1 MVNMKEMA
9 TENQEVLNYEL
20 DSDQSPNSESIAKP
34 ESGDS
39 ITDTGINQVAIIRP
53 ILDKIKCTHDVK
65 DLPFSSLVNL
75 NEEIRDFLIHK
86 LSITGGHLAPN
97 LGIVE
102 LTTAFHRI
110 FDFPKD
116 ELIFDVGHQAY
127 VHKILTGRQNDF
139 DTLRKFKGL
148 SGFSHSEESV
158 FDHFTMGHGGTSI
171 SAAMGRALARDHLG
185 EDHHVIAVIGDGAM
199 TEGMALEA
207 LNHLGHKKTRLIII
221 LNDNGMSIAPNV
233 GGFSRYFDR
242 VRDEPHL
249 RSSKEYLKHLLKD
262 IPVYGDH
269 LYQLMSKM
277 KNSFKYLMTPGV
289 IFEELGIRYMGPV
302 DGHDMRGLID
312 VLSEAKE
319 LDRPVIIHCRTTKGK
334 GFKPAEDVSTSGAK
348 WHGGGP
354 FDPHKCSFIKTNNA
368 PPTYSKIL
376 GTHLTKLA
384 LQDSKIH
391 AITAAMPDGTGLSEF
406 RDNIPDRFFDVAM
419 AEQHAVTVGAGLASR
434 GLKPFVAIYS
444 TFLQRAYD
452 QIIHDVCLQNLPVRF
467 CMDRSGLV
475 GADGPTHHGVFD
487 MAYLRCIPRLT
498 IMSPSNETDFVRMLN
513 TMQAYE
519 HGPIA
524 VRYPRGSGTGEPI
537 DEDTGIIPIGESKLL
552 HQGKDLLILSI
563 GRMLSEAQKISTE
576 LEKLL
581 GLNCTV
587 VDARFVK
594 PLDSQMLTKQLPNNK
609 FRIVTLED
617 GCIHGGFGS
626 AVSEQISQLA
636 FKHPVK
642 QLTLGIPDEF
652 VSHGTVNNLCQE
664 LNLDTGSLIERV
676 QLWLQEG
683 MDPEWSYRLV

>member
-1 MVNMKEMA
+1 MKEIA
-9 TENQEVLNYEL
+9 TETQDILNIDSNSNQRADFENKTKQQSENS
-20 DSDQSPNSESIAKP
+20 DSTEQF
-34 ESGDS
+34 
-39 ITDTGINQVAIIRP
+39 NQVAIIRP

-65 DLPFSSLVNL
+65 VLPLESLLAL

-86 LSITGGHLAPN
+86 LSVTGGHLAPN

-102 LTTAFHRI
+102 LTTALHKI

-127 VHKILTGRQNDF
+127 VHKILTGRQNNF
-139 DTLRKFKGL
+139 ETLRQFKGL

-185 EDHHVIAVIGDGAM
+185 ENHHVIAVIGDGAM

-277 KNSFKYLMTPGV
+277 KNSFKYLITPGV

-302 DGHDMRGLID
+302 DGHDIRSLLD
-312 VLSEAKE
+312 VLGEAKE
-319 LDRPVIIHCRTTKGK
+319 LDRPVLIHCRTTKGK
-334 GFKPAEDVSTSGAK
+334 GFKPAEDMSTSGAK

-354 FDPHKCSFIKTNNA
+354 FDPHKCSFIKSNNT

-406 RDNIPDRFFDVAM
+406 RDKIPERFFDVAM

-498 IMSPSNETDFVRMLN
+498 IMSPSSETDFVRMLN
-513 TMQAYE
+513 TMQS
-519 HGPIA
+519 HDQGPIA
-524 VRYPRGSGTGEPI
+524 VRYPRGSGIGESI
-537 DEDTGIIPIGESKLL
+537 NEQVGTIPIGQSKLV

-563 GRMLSEAQKISTE
+563 GRMITEAQDISNA
-576 LEKLL
+576 LEKLH
-581 GLNCTV
+581 GLHCTI

-594 PLDSQMLTKQLPNNK
+594 PLDCDMLTKQLPRNK

-617 GCIHGGFGS
+617 GCVRGGFGS
-626 AVSEQISQLA
+626 AVSEQISQSV
-636 FKHPVK
+636 FESPVR

-652 VSHGTVNNLCQE
+652 VSHGTVSNLCQE
-664 LNLDTGSLIERV
+664 LKLDSDSLIERV
-676 QLWLQEG
+676 QQWLQEG
-683 MDPEWSYRLV
+683 TDPEWSYRLV